1 MVERTMANWRQWPTV
16 LQLSAGFAGSAVLLA
31 MCYLL
36 LAGTPRPVPPSSS
49 LFDPVNIEETLSDS
63 RPKPGSFD
71 FSLRPVFALNR
82 KPAAEP
88 DLPSEEELAL
98 ARAEAEVVVVENIDG
113 VTLLGI
119 FGSGEVTGAIIRLD
133 NGERQR
139 LTVGMSVKGW
149 TLKRVEPR
157 RVHFESAAGSQ
168 ANLDMVF
175 AKRETVAVS
184 ERRPEVNAPATK
196 QSVSPGAEPA
206 PDEGA
211 ELAADVQDIGSQPV
225 SFSNFYGGARAPDSE
240 STRGQ

>member
-1 MVERTMANWRQWPTV
+1 MVERMAAYWRQWPKTV
-16 LQLSAGFAGSAVLLA
+16 RLSAGLAGSAVMLA
-31 MCYLL
+31 MLYSLL
-36 LAGTPRPVPPSSS
+36 TGTPQPVPPSSS
-49 LFDPVNIEETLSDS
+49 LFEPVSIEQTLSSS
-63 RPKPGSFD
+63 RPKLNSFD
-71 FSLRPVFALNR
+71 FTFRPVFALTR

-98 ARAEAEVVVVENIDG
+98 ARAKAEVVVVENIDG

-157 RVHFESAAGSQ
+157 RVHFESATGSQ

-175 AKRETVAVS
+175 SERATVAVS
-184 ERRPEVNAPATK
+184 ESRPAVNVSTTT
-196 QSVSPGAEPA
+196 QSASPGAEPS
-206 PDEGA
+206 PERGA
-211 ELAADVQDIGSQPV
+211 DLATGAQGVASQPV
-225 SFSNFYGGARAPDSE
+225 SFSNFYGGAPAQDSE